1 MRGALPLILGLLAL
15 GTGCAAPGAGARTSS
30 VAGALTVEA
39 LAPAFDAF
47 AVELE
52 RCRAERQ
59 RWPVSVPARAG
70 RARVAVLPASIGR
83 PVELDPEE
91 VSRALAARLRALD
104 KVGLEEPA
112 ATEGEQAYVLIDVSP
127 AAPYPYGESR
137 LVSVHVELL
146 GRGGHVVVCSLWQ
159 VMSTGGSP
167 PYQRPR

>member
-1 MRGALPLILGLLAL
+1 MRAAIPLILGLVAL
-15 GTGCAAPGAGARTSS
+15 PAGCRTPGAGARTTSL
-30 VAGALTVEA
+30 AGPLTVEA
-39 LAPAFDAF
+39 LAPAFEAF
-47 AVELE
+47 ALELE
-52 RCRAERQ
+52 RCRSERQ
-59 RWPVSVPARAG
+59 RWPVSVPVKAG

-91 VSRALAARLRALD
+91 VSRALAERLRALD

-127 AAPYPYGESR
+127 AAPYPYGESS

-159 VMSTGGSP
+159 VLSTGGGP